1 MHASSHLLFLLLP
14 SWRINPLLLQVEK
27 TAEATVFDTE
37 VGKSHR
43 ASTTTN
49 QALKPNK
56 FDTPSTIGGG
66 GSSRIGAQMPKTS
79 GEVEMQAR
87 PMDQRQ
93 RRASRGDLDSCST
106 PPKISD
112 WLVHNPL
119 RYNEVKL
126 NIVRVSLSCF
136 ILMWAHA
143 SKIEILLRFLQN
155 VNSIRA
161 FSGLISRSLLSFFI
175 LVTFLTRWRPRSS

>member
-1 MHASSHLLFLLLP
+1 ME
-14 SWRINPLLLQVEK
+14 RIAQ
-27 TAEATVFDTE
+27 ATVFDTE
-37 VGKSHR
+37 VGKSRH
-43 ASTTTN
+43 ASTTSN
-49 QALKPNK
+49 QVLKPNK
-56 FDTPSTIGGG
+56 FDTPPTIGGG
-66 GSSRIGAQMPKTS
+66 GSSSRIGAQMPKTS

-87 PMDQRQ
+87 PTDTPQRQ
-93 RRASRGDLDSCST
+93 RRTSRGDLDSCST

-143 SKIEILLRFLQN
+143 SKIEILLRFPQN